1 MSTFQVSHP
10 ERSCPSTGIINTSKR
25 SFYRI
30 EVSIKYLVFINQT
43 TLIPTGDVVM
53 LLDVES
59 HSNRLL
65 ACRAASQD
73 LDNKSHSTLRF
84 GGLCAE
90 MVTKQLVSPE
100 TENYWF
106 DT

>member
-10 ERSCPSTGIINTSKR
+10 ERSCPSTGIINTSQR
-25 SFYRI
+25 SFSKI
-30 EVSIKYLVFINQT
+30 EVSIKYLVFINQI
-43 TLIPTGDVVM
+43 TLIPIGDVVM

-65 ACRAASQD
+65 ACRTASQD
-73 LDNKSHSTLRF
+73 LNNKSHSTLRF

-90 MVTKQLVSPE
+90 MVTKQLLCPE
-100 TENYWF
+100 TQIY
-106 DT
+106 